1 MRIELSKPSEFER
14 PRTPEEIPDKLE
26 ERIGSKG
33 REIFENFVREI
44 NRLQAE
50 QQAQLEQG
58 GNRKIGECSR
68 KCVTVLEVGK
78 GMFDVGPDASRWL
91 AYRTLASAVSLT
103 L

>member
-58 GNRKIGECSR
+58 GTARLVN
-68 KCVTVLEVGK
+68 VLG
-78 GMFDVGPDASRWL
+78 
-91 AYRTLASAVSLT
+91 SA
-103 L
+103 